1 MAFEWNWQPTPIEL
15 APVDPRRKAAAA
27 SMEGYRTGNGME
39 GYIAIPME
47 QPAPGYSSLTT
58 QVPQAAGQVLGGEG
72 GMQRG
77 IGDRNTA
84 NLYTPGSGANYALKE
99 EYRAN
104 EARIAELEARLAEV
118 NKQWAAGAPAR
129 ARASLDDLDR
139 QLAISRAKYG
149 DISGAY
155 GHLNRIDSRAL
166 ANKDSGDDKKAK
178 IASIVEQLENA
189 YIMRNAEKEATAQA
203 GWDNKIA
210 RLSQEYQ
217 ELTGTPYAYAGAS
230 VDTGT
235 IGAGMRPRNTMEFNS
250 KMSGMKNMR
259 KDGRLTE
266 KQIGELFA
274 DASTLPNGA
283 EKDAI
288 MGELSKAMYDSVEVH
303 DQKVAQY
310 NAKVA
315 TAIDDFVND
324 RSKKFSKEAKQALK
338 TEGGSAKV
346 TRNGID
352 MEVKYIGV
360 RDGKK
365 TYEVWVDGKKKRTYS
380 E

>member
-1 MAFEWNWQPTPIEL
+1 MAFMWNFVGPTPAQQAAQGMQGYRPAPNMAAYVPSVTPDATV
-15 APVDPRRKAAAA
+15 APVQAQQP
-27 SMEGYRTGNGME
+27 
-39 GYIAIPME
+39 PMM
-47 QPAPGYSSLTT
+47 
-58 QVPQAAGQVLGGEG
+58 GGEG
-72 GMQRG
+72 AIERG
-77 IGDRNTA
+77 RMW
-84 NLYTPGSGANYALKE
+84 GANNYGQGELQNLMN
-99 EYRAN
+99 EYRSN
-104 EARIAELEARLAEV
+104 EARIAELEAQLEKI
-118 NKQWAAGAPAR
+118 NKQWVAGAGAR
-129 ARASLDDLDR
+129 NRDALDDLDR

-149 DISGAY
+149 DITGAY
-155 GHLNRIDSRAL
+155 NHLTRIDSRAL
-166 ANKDSGDDKKAK
+166 ANKDSSDDKKAK
-178 IASIVEQLENA
+178 LASVLEQLENA
-189 YIMRNAEKEATAQA
+189 YIMRNSEKEATAQA

-210 RLSQEYQ
+210 RLSKEYQ
-217 ELTGTPYAYAGAS
+217 DLTGQPYAYAGAS
-230 VDTGT
+230 VDTGA

-250 KMSGMKNMR
+250 KMSGMKNLR

-303 DQKVAQY
+303 DKRVAQY

-315 TAIDDFVND
+315 TAIDDFVKD
-324 RSKKFSKEAKQALK
+324 PMKKFSKDAKQALK
-338 TEGGSAKV
+338 AEGGSAKV

-352 MEVKYIGV
+352 MEIKYIGL

-365 TYEVWVDGKKKRTYS
+365 AYEVWVDGKKKRTYS